1 MDTPS
6 KKVPQGPLDVETP
19 PQRHPQGLWVLFF
32 TEMWER
38 FSYYGMRAL
47 LVLYLTSLIVNG
59 GFAYAE
65 NHALEIYGIFTGL
78 VYLTPI
84 IGGILADRLIGQ
96 RKAIIIGGVIM
107 GLGQAALAYSE
118 AVVSMGGVSSP
129 EVLQELREYWLF
141 IGLGLIIVGN
151 GFFKPNISTMV
162 GRLYS
167 DEDPRKD
174 SAFTIF
180 YMGINL
186 GAFLAPLI
194 AGYLG
199 ESVGW
204 SWGFGSVA
212 VGMFLGTGWF
222 WAQEKKLGTIGF
234 GPRRTFKDD
243 NVRMNGRDWLDI
255 GVWILGIM
263 AFIYLF
269 VKVWWTLP
277 DSTMDWII
285 RGTAVIAISV
295 IAYLI
300 IKNTTGKDQWSRMG
314 AILVFCF
321 FNVFFWSGFEQA
333 GGTFN
338 LFARDMTDRMLGSF
352 EIKASWF
359 QSVNAI
365 MIVGLAPVFS
375 ILWVWLGR
383 RNPNTPVKFGLGLL
397 LLSLGFVIM
406 FAADSKATTTN
417 LVSPLWLVGVYLL
430 HTMGELCLSPIGL
443 SMISKLSPP
452 KITSLM
458 MGLWFASIA
467 LANYLA
473 GALRSILETYLPDMN
488 LFLFLVMTSGSAALL
503 MFVISPWLKKL
514 MRGLD

>member
-1 MDTPS
+1 MNTPS
-6 KKVPQGPLDVETP
+6 KK
-19 PQRHPQGLWVLFF
+19 HPQGLWVLFF

-47 LVLYLTSLIVNG
+47 LVLYLTSSIING

-84 IGGILADRLIGQ
+84 LGGIIADRLIGQ
-96 RKAIIIGGVIM
+96 RKSIIIGGIIM
-107 GLGQAALAYSE
+107 ALGQAALAYSE
-118 AVVSMGGVSSP
+118 YIAEP
-129 EVLQELREYWLF
+129 NATEALQSLREYWLF
-141 IGLGLIIVGN
+141 IGLGLLIIGN

-162 GRLYS
+162 GRLYA
-167 DEDPRKD
+167 DGDPRKD

-199 ESVGW
+199 ENIGW
-204 SWGFGSVA
+204 SWGFGSVS
-212 VGMFLGTGWF
+212 VGMILGTLWF
-222 WAQEKKLGTIGF
+222 WLQERKLGTIGF
-234 GPRRTFKDD
+234 GPKRTFQND
-243 NVRMNGRDWLDI
+243 VARLNGRDWLDI
-255 GVWILGIM
+255 LTWSLGIIG
-263 AFIYLF
+263 FIYLF
-269 VKVWWTLP
+269 VKTWWTLP
-277 DSTMDWII
+277 EDVTTWII
-285 RGTAVIAISV
+285 RLVAIV
-295 IAYLI
+295 ALTGIAYII
-300 IKNTTGKDQWSRMG
+300 IKNTTGKTEWSRIG

-321 FNVFFWSGFEQA
+321 FNIFFWSGFEQA

-338 LFARDMTDRMLGSF
+338 LFARDFTDRIVGSF
-352 EIKASWF
+352 EIPPSWF
-359 QSVNAI
+359 QSVNAAL
-365 MIVGLAPVFS
+365 IVGLAPVFS
-375 ILWVWLGR
+375 MLWVWLGR

-397 LLSLGFVIM
+397 LLSLGFVVM
-406 FAADSKATTTN
+406 FAADSKASATN
-417 LVSPLWLVGVYLL
+417 LVSPLWLVTVYLL

-458 MGLWFASIA
+458 MGLWFASTA

-473 GALRSILETYLPDMN
+473 GALRSILETYLPGMN
-488 LFLFLVMTSGSAALL
+488 LFLFLVITSGSAALL
-503 MFVISPWLKKL
+503 MFIISPWLKKL
-514 MRGLD
+514 MRGID

>member
-1 MDTPS
+1 MDTAS
-6 KKVPQGPLDVETP
+6 QK
-19 PQRHPQGLWVLFF
+19 HPQGLWVLFF

-47 LVLYLTSLIVNG
+47 LVLYLTSSIING

-84 IGGILADRLIGQ
+84 LGGIIADRLIGQ
-96 RKAIIIGGVIM
+96 RKSIIIGGIIM
-107 GLGQAALAYSE
+107 ALGQAALAYSE
-118 AVVSMGGVSSP
+118 YIAEPGAG
-129 EVLQELREYWLF
+129 EALQVLREYWLF
-141 IGLGLIIVGN
+141 IGLGLLILGN

-162 GRLYS
+162 GRLYA
-167 DEDPRKD
+167 DGDPRKD

-199 ESVGW
+199 ENIGW
-204 SWGFGSVA
+204 SWGFGSVS
-212 VGMFLGTGWF
+212 VGMILGTLWF
-222 WAQEKKLGTIGF
+222 WLQERKLGTIGF
-234 GPRRTFKDD
+234 GPKRTFQTD
-243 NVRMNGRDWLDI
+243 VARLNGRDWLDI
-255 GVWILGIM
+255 LAWVLGII

-269 VKVWWTLP
+269 VEVWWTLP
-277 DSTMDWII
+277 EDVTTWII
-285 RGTAVIAISV
+285 RIVAIAGISV
-295 IAYLI
+295 IAYII
-300 IKNTTGKDQWSRMG
+300 IKNTTGKTEWSRIG

-321 FNVFFWSGFEQA
+321 FNIFFWSGFEQA

-338 LFARDMTDRMLGSF
+338 LFARDFTDRVIGSF
-352 EIKASWF
+352 EIPPSWF
-359 QSVNAI
+359 QSVNAAL
-365 MIVGLAPVFS
+365 IVGLAPVFS
-375 ILWVWLGR
+375 MLWVWLGR
-383 RNPNTPVKFGLGLL
+383 RNPNTPVKFGLGLF
-397 LLSLGFVIM
+397 LLSMGFVVM
-406 FAADSKATTTN
+406 YLADTKASATN
-417 LVSPLWLVGVYLL
+417 LVSPLWLVTVYLL

-458 MGLWFASIA
+458 MGLWFASTA

-473 GALRSILETYLPDMN
+473 GALRSILEVYLPDMN
-488 LFLFLVMTSGSAALL
+488 LFLFLVITSGSAALL
-503 MFVISPWLKKL
+503 MFIISPWLKKM
-514 MRGLD
+514 MRGID

>member
-1 MDTPS
+1 MDTAS
-6 KKVPQGPLDVETP
+6 QK
-19 PQRHPQGLWVLFF
+19 HPQGLWVLFF

-47 LVLYLTSLIVNG
+47 LVLYLTSSIING

-84 IGGILADRLIGQ
+84 LGGIIADRLIGQ
-96 RKAIIIGGVIM
+96 RKSIIIGGIIM
-107 GLGQAALAYSE
+107 ALGQAALAYSE
-118 AVVSMGGVSSP
+118 YIAEPGAG
-129 EVLQELREYWLF
+129 ETLQALREYWLF
-141 IGLGLIIVGN
+141 IGLGLLILGN

-162 GRLYS
+162 GRLYA
-167 DEDPRKD
+167 DGDPRKD

-199 ESVGW
+199 ENIGW
-204 SWGFGSVA
+204 SWGFGSVS
-212 VGMFLGTGWF
+212 VGMILGTLWF
-222 WAQEKKLGTIGF
+222 WLQERKLGTIGF
-234 GPRRTFKDD
+234 GPKRTFQTD
-243 NVRMNGRDWLDI
+243 VARLNGRDWLDI
-255 GVWILGIM
+255 LVWVLGII

-269 VKVWWTLP
+269 VEIWWTLP
-277 DSTMDWII
+277 ENVTAWII
-285 RGTAVIAISV
+285 RIVAIAGISV
-295 IAYLI
+295 IAYII
-300 IKNTTGKDQWSRMG
+300 IKNTTGKTEWSRIG

-321 FNVFFWSGFEQA
+321 FNIFFWSGFEQA

-338 LFARDMTDRMLGSF
+338 LFARDFTDRVIGSF
-352 EIKASWF
+352 EIPPSWF
-359 QSVNAI
+359 QSVNAAL
-365 MIVGLAPVFS
+365 IVGLAPVFS
-375 ILWVWLGR
+375 MLWVWLGR
-383 RNPNTPVKFGLGLL
+383 RNPNTPVKFGLGLF
-397 LLSLGFVIM
+397 LLSMGFVVM
-406 FAADSKATTTN
+406 YVASTKASTTN
-417 LVSPLWLVGVYLL
+417 LVSPLWLVSVYLL

-458 MGLWFASIA
+458 MGLWFASTA

-473 GALRSILETYLPDMN
+473 GALRSILEEYLPDMN
-488 LFLFLVMTSGSAALL
+488 LFLFLIITSGSAALL
-503 MFVISPWLKKL
+503 MFIISPWLKKM
-514 MRGLD
+514 MRGID

>member
-1 MDTPS
+1 MDTTS
-6 KKVPQGPLDVETP
+6 QK
-19 PQRHPQGLWVLFF
+19 HPQGLWVLFF

-47 LVLYLTSLIVNG
+47 LVLYLTSTIVNG

-84 IGGILADRLIGQ
+84 LGGIIADKLIGQ
-96 RKAIIIGGVIM
+96 RKSIIIGGVIM
-107 GLGQAALAYSE
+107 ALGQAALAYSE
-118 AVVSMGGVSSP
+118 YIAVPGGGGDA
-129 EVLQELREYWLF
+129 LQVLREYWLF
-141 IGLGLIIVGN
+141 IGLGLLIIGN

-162 GRLYS
+162 GRLYA
-167 DEDPRKD
+167 DGDPRKD

-186 GAFLAPLI
+186 GAFLAPFI

-199 ESVGW
+199 EEIGW

-212 VGMFLGTGWF
+212 VGMVLGTVWF
-222 WAQEKKLGTIGF
+222 WAQQKKLGTIGF
-234 GPRRTFKDD
+234 GPKRKFDSETATL
-243 NVRMNGRDWLDI
+243 NGRDWVEI
-255 GVWILGIM
+255 WVWIAGIVG
-263 AFIYLF
+263 FIYLF
-269 VKVWWTLP
+269 VKTWWTLP
-277 DSTMDWII
+277 EELTTWIVRI
-285 RGTAVIAISV
+285 VALAAVTIV
-295 IAYLI
+295 AYMV
-300 IKNTTGKDQWSRMG
+300 IKNTTGKTEWSRIG

-321 FNVFFWSGFEQA
+321 FNIFFWSGFEQA

-338 LFARDMTDRMLGSF
+338 LFARDMTDRMVFSF
-352 EIKASWF
+352 EIPPSWF
-359 QSVNAI
+359 QSVNAA

-375 ILWVWLGR
+375 LLWVWLGR
-383 RNPNTPVKFGLGLL
+383 RNPNTPVKFGLGLG
-397 LLSLGFVIM
+397 LLSLGFVVM
-406 FAADSKATTTN
+406 YAADTTASVNN
-417 LVSPLWLVGVYLL
+417 LVSPMWLVMVYLL

-458 MGLWFASIA
+458 MGLWFGSTA

-473 GALRSILETYLPDMN
+473 GALKGILENYLPDMN
-488 LFLFLVMTSGSAALL
+488 LFLFLVITSGSAALL
-503 MFVISPWLKKL
+503 LFAISPWLKKL
-514 MRGLD
+514 MRGID

>member
-6 KKVPQGPLDVETP
+6 QK
-19 PQRHPQGLWVLFF
+19 HPQGLWVLFF

-47 LVLYLTSLIVNG
+47 LVLYLTSTIVNG

-84 IGGILADRLIGQ
+84 IGGILADRLMGQ
-96 RKAIIIGGVIM
+96 RKAIIIGGIIM
-107 GLGQAALAYSE
+107 ALGQAALAYSE
-118 AVVSMGGVSSP
+118 YVVSSGISLAP
-129 EVLQELREYWLF
+129 DALQELREYWLF
-141 IGLGLIIVGN
+141 IGLGLLIVGN

-162 GRLYS
+162 GRLYA
-167 DEDPRKD
+167 DGDPRKD

-186 GAFLAPLI
+186 GAFLAPLL
-194 AGYLG
+194 AGWLG

-204 SWGFGSVA
+204 AWGFGSVS
-212 VGMFLGTGWF
+212 VGMVLGTIWF
-222 WAQEKKLGTIGF
+222 WLQQEKLGTIGF
-234 GPRRTFKDD
+234 GPKRTFQTDTAKL
-243 NVRMNGRDWLDI
+243 NGRDWLHI
-255 GVWILGIM
+255 LAWALGII

-269 VKVWWTLP
+269 VKTWWTIP
-277 DSTMDWII
+277 EEATTWII
-285 RGTAVIAISV
+285 RIVAIVSITA
-295 IAYLI
+295 IAYII
-300 IKNTTGKDQWSRMG
+300 IKNTTGKTEWSRIG

-321 FNVFFWSGFEQA
+321 FNIFFWSGFEQA

-338 LFARDMTDRMLGSF
+338 LFARDFTDRMIGSF
-352 EIKASWF
+352 EVKASWF

-375 ILWVWLGR
+375 MLWVWLGR
-383 RNPNTPVKFGLGLL
+383 RNPNTPVKFGLGLA
-397 LLSLGFVIM
+397 LLSLGFVVM
-406 FAADSKATTTN
+406 YAADSRATGSN
-417 LVSPLWLVGVYLL
+417 LVSPMWLVMVYLL

-458 MGLWFASIA
+458 MGLWFASTA

-473 GALRSILETYLPDMN
+473 GALRGILENYLPDMN
-488 LFLFLVMTSGSAALL
+488 LFLFLVISSGSAALL
-503 MFVISPWLKKL
+503 LFLISPWLKKM
-514 MRGLD
+514 MRGID